1 MGLLST
7 PMGRLAGG
15 CAVTAA
21 GVALLKGGDVS
32 STSTPSTAGAFA
44 SLLSTSVFV
53 GASAWTT
60 FFSGIVMFRHLPKP
74 VFGDLQAKLFPV
86 YFGVQTVTSAAALA
100 LTAMGR
106 AGATAETAKP
116 RAAAAGVALAFS
128 LLNLAVLEPLTTA
141 AMYNRRAAQAED
153 SKSSAEEKK
162 RANKKFGMLHGFSSL
177 ANLLALGAGVTVL
190 WFSAEGMVG
199 DK

>member
-21 GVALLKGGDVS
+21 GVALLKGGDLS
-32 STSTPSTAGAFA
+32 SASPSTSTAGAFA

-53 GASAWTT
+53 GATAWTT

-86 YFGVQTVTSAAALA
+86 YFGLQTVSSAAALA
-100 LTAMGR
+100 LTATGR
-106 AGATAETAKP
+106 AGGGTAETAKA
-116 RAAAAGVALAFS
+116 RAVAAGAALAFS
-128 LLNLAVLEPLTTA
+128 LL
-141 AMYNRRAAQAED
+141 
-153 SKSSAEEKK
+153 SSTW
-162 RANKKFGMLHGFSSL
+162 RSS
-177 ANLLALGAGVTVL
+177 
-190 WFSAEGMVG
+190 SR
-199 DK
+199 